1 MMKLQVLGTGC
12 PKCATL
18 ALNADVAARSL
29 GLDYVL
35 EKVTDL
41 DAIVEAGV
49 MSTPGLA
56 IDGEVKSVGRVLSVE
71 EIKRLLT

>member
-56 IDGEVKSVGRVLSVE
+56 IDGEVKSVGRVLSVD

>member
-1 MMKLQVLGTGC
+1 MMKLKVLGTGC

>member
-49 MSTPGLA
+49 MSPPGLA
-56 IDGEVKSVGRVLSVE
+56 IDGEVKSVGRVLSVD

>member
-1 MMKLQVLGTGC
+1 MIKLQVLGTGC